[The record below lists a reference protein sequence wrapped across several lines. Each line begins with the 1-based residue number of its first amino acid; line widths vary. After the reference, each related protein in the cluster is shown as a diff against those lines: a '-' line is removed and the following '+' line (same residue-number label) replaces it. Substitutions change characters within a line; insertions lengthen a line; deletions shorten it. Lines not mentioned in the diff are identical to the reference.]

1 MRRDFN
7 PDVSYPKG
15 TSKLTRTSTDITLDQ
30 KLQFL
35 LRPESYPDRPRNVE
49 AAETHMSWVFM
60 TDAYAYKL
68 KKPVRYDFLDFS
80 TVEARRRDSEEEV
93 RLNTRLAPH
102 TYLGILPLTIDS
114 AGSLKLGGEGE
125 AVDWL
130 VKMRRLPT
138 DQMLDHA
145 IKQGT
150 VETADVRRAAVALAK
165 FYLASPSIELGES
178 EYRERFEK
186 NVNAN
191 LGELTDPVY
200 RLPEELVRKIT
211 SAQFAFLKEESELFY
226 QRVREGRIIEA
237 HGDLRPEHICLGPE
251 PVIIDCLEFRR
262 EFRILDTAD
271 ELAFLAMECERLGA
285 PSVGQSFLETYSEY
299 TGDKPS
305 GKLLHFYKSYRATL
319 RAKITIWHIKD
330 SEVRNPSKWY
340 NLAGEYLHLAEAH
353 TRGF

>member
-1 MRRDFN
+1 M
-7 PDVSYPKG
+7 
-15 TSKLTRTSTDITLDQ
+15 TRTSTDITLDQ

-35 LRPESYPDRPRNVE
+35 LRPESYPDRPGIVE
-49 AAETHMSWVFM
+49 AVETHMSWVFM

-102 TYLGILPLTIDS
+102 AYLGILPLTIDS
-114 AGSLKLGGEGE
+114 AGSLKIGGEGE

-186 NVNAN
+186 NVNVN

-305 GKLLHFYKSYRATL
+305 EKLLHFYKSYRATL

-340 NLAGEYLHLAEAH
+340 NLAGEYLRLAEAH